1 MLAVLSIAFSSCINS
16 GPVPLSIFH
25 FKRDILLVELSE
37 GQEVASKERDAVLEP
52 GVSLRV
58 QVSLHLCQ
66 LSNGQKTENASSG
79 WHERKMMWIGYT
91 SYNLRSK
98 SQNITQALF
107 WLYYSYMDSSI
118 SDYAG
123 FKLTLHYQF

>member
-1 MLAVLSIAFSSCINS
+1 MLAVLSTAFSSCINS

-79 WHERKMMWIGYT
+79 
-91 SYNLRSK
+91 
-98 SQNITQALF
+98 
-107 WLYYSYMDSSI
+107 
-118 SDYAG
+118 
-123 FKLTLHYQF
+123 